1 MFDTEA
7 FVYSSLSADTALL
20 ALVGDDSHI
29 TNVYP
34 ESVEVFPL
42 VLFRLE
48 NQPDDEFGDNKPIGN
63 DCTFTIDIY
72 TLEADTFPIA
82 SAVYNIF
89 NGLYWSCLY
98 NQEVPDPS
106 IRVRHRVMRF
116 NRLLFAG
123 DIE

>member
-7 FVYSSLSADTALL
+7 FIYSALSSDATLL
-20 ALVGDDSHI
+20 SLVGDDTHI
-29 TNVYP
+29 TSVYP
-34 ESVEVFPL
+34 EEVTVFPL

-48 NQPDDEFGDNKPIGN
+48 DQPDDEFGDNKPIGN
-63 DCTFTIDIY
+63 DCTFTVDIY
-72 TLEADTFPIA
+72 VLEADTFPIA
-82 SAVYNIF
+82 SAVYDIF
-89 NGLYWSCLY
+89 NALYWSCQY
-98 NQEVPDPS
+98 NQELPDPQ